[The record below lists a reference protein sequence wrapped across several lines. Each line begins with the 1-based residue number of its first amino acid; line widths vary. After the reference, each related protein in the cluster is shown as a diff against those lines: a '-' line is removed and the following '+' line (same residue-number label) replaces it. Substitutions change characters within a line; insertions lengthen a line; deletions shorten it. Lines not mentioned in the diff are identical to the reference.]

1 MTDIKNLFTIR
12 LMDYI
17 IDCCRDIINT
27 EFVVTEIKKKKT
39 ETLIRRI
46 NKKEIKILLR
56 IPKIPKIS
64 FRW

>member
-12 LMDYI
+12 LMDYVI
-17 IDCCRDIINT
+17 NRCRDIINT
-27 EFVVTEIKKKKT
+27 EFVVTEIKKKT
-39 ETLIRRI
+39 ETLIRHI